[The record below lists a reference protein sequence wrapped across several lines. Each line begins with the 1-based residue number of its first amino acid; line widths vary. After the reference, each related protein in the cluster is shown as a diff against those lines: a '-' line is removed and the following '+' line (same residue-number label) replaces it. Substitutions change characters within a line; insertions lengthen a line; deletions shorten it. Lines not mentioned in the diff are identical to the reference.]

1 MNEKLNI
8 GARSKSSSLKAIA
21 QLIDNISNKFNA
33 HSILKSKCLEFGNF
47 KYEYKQQVEINEKV
61 KLVLEIDRSSS
72 VQDLIL
78 DGILNIDTDKSLY
91 INILNLLRGK
101 TKVKNH
107 SNDLESLQKKT
118 NVQLSDIINGYS
130 SPKDYLEYENGET
143 SKRNSPGYN
152 SEKYLEIILQNPKSK
167 IIFID
172 QPEDNLGN
180 KFITDTLVSLIRKIK
195 FSKQVFLVTHNPSI
209 VVYGDAESI
218 IIAENNS
225 NKISYKQVVF
235 ENQTSQKEIC
245 CILDGGE
252 YIFDMRAKKYNI
264 KRILKNNS
272 NGNSN

>member
-1 MNEKLNI
+1 MAEEK
-8 GARSKSSSLKAIA
+8 AS
-21 QLIDNISNKFNA
+21 
-33 HSILKSKCLEFGNF
+33 
-47 KYEYKQQVEINEKV
+47 
-61 KLVLEIDRSSS
+61 
-72 VQDLIL
+72 
-78 DGILNIDTDKSLY
+78 
-91 INILNLLRGK
+91 
-101 TKVKNH
+101 
-107 SNDLESLQKKT
+107 
-118 NVQLSDIINGYS
+118 
-130 SPKDYLEYENGET
+130 T
-143 SKRNSPGYN
+143 SKKAEKRSTYLRNRTARVVIVPNTKG
-152 SEKYLEIILQNPKSK
+152 EGVHLNPKSK

-245 CILDGGE
+245 GILDGGE